1 MKSLLRTLNA
11 QSAVALA
18 ILRVV
23 MGIILVVAGYGK
35 VFAGGFAIGF
45 FGKVGIPLPQI
56 AGPIISFLELGGG
69 ILLIVG
75 LFTRYLGVLL
85 TLEFIVAAFVQ
96 ASLLEKGI
104 MGARL
109 EYMVIVGAIIL
120 VTHGAGALAID
131 RPGRRWEP

>member
-1 MKSLLRTLNA
+1 MKSILGTLNA

-23 MGIILVVAGYGK
+23 MGIIFVVWGYGK
-35 VFAGGFAIGF
+35 VFGGGYAIGF
-45 FGKVGIPLPQI
+45 FTKAGIPLPEI
-56 AGPIISFLELGGG
+56 AGPIVSFMELGGG

-75 LFTRYLGVLL
+75 LFTRYVGVLF
-85 TLEFIVAAFVQ
+85 TIEFIVAAITIANF
-96 ASLLEKGI
+96 SDKGI
-104 MGARL
+104 MGTRL
-109 EYMVIVGAIIL
+109 EFMMLMGAIIL

>member
-23 MGIILVVAGYGK
+23 MGIIFVVAGYGK
-35 VFAGGFAIGF
+35 VFGGGFAMGF
-45 FGKVGIPLPQI
+45 LGKVGIPLPQI
-56 AGPIISFLELGGG
+56 AGPIVSFLELGGG

-75 LFTRYLGVLL
+75 LFTRYLGVLF
-85 TLEFIVAAFVQ
+85 TLEFIVAAFAQ
-96 ASLLEKGI
+96 ASILEKGI

-109 EYMVIVGAIIL
+109 EYMLIVGAILL

>member
-11 QSAVALA
+11 QSPVALA

-23 MGIILVVAGYGK
+23 MGIIFVVAGYGK
-35 VFAGGFAIGF
+35 VFGGGFAMGF
-45 FGKVGIPLPQI
+45 LGKVGIPLPQI
-56 AGPIISFLELGGG
+56 AGPIVSFLELGGG

-75 LFTRYLGVLL
+75 LFTRYVGVLF
-85 TLEFIVAAFVQ
+85 TLEFIVAVITIANF
-96 ASLLEKGI
+96 SDKGI
-104 MGARL
+104 MGTRL
-109 EYMVIVGAIIL
+109 EFMMLMGAIIL

>member
-1 MKSLLRTLNA
+1 MKSILGTLNA

-45 FGKVGIPLPQI
+45 FGTLGIPLPQI
-56 AGPIISFLELGGG
+56 AGPIVSFLELGGG

-75 LFTRYLGVLL
+75 LFTRYVGVLF
-85 TLEFIVAAFVQ
+85 TLEFIVAAFAQ
-96 ASLLEKGI
+96 AVILEKGI

-109 EYMVIVGAIIL
+109 ELLCKRLFLQTSASQGWI
-120 VTHGAGALAID
+120 
-131 RPGRRWEP
+131 E

>member
-11 QSAVALA
+11 QSPVALA

-23 MGIILVVAGYGK
+23 MGIIFVVWGYGK
-35 VFAGGFAIGF
+35 VFGGGFAIGF
-45 FGKVGIPLPQI
+45 LTKAGIPLPEI

-69 ILLIVG
+69 ILLVVG
-75 LFTRYLGVLL
+75 LFTRYVAVLF
-85 TLEFIVAAFVQ
+85 TVEFIVAAITIANF
-96 ASLLEKGI
+96 SDKGI
-104 MGARL
+104 MGTRL
-109 EYMVIVGAIIL
+109 EFMMLMGAIIL

>member
-35 VFAGGFAIGF
+35 VFGGGFAIGF

-56 AGPIISFLELGGG
+56 AGPFISFLELGGG

-85 TLEFIVAAFVQ
+85 TIEFIVASIVQ
-96 ASLLEKGI
+96 AAILEKGI
-104 MGARL
+104 MGPRL
-109 EYMVIVGAIIL
+109 EYLLVVGAIIL
-120 VTHGAGALAID
+120 ATHGAGALGID

>member
-1 MKSLLRTLNA
+1 MKSFFRTLNA

-75 LFTRYLGVLL
+75 LFTRYLGVLYAIEML
-85 TLEFIVAAFVQ
+85 VAAFVQ
-96 ASLLEKGI
+96 AILLEKGI
-104 MGARL
+104 MAPRL
-109 EYMVIVGAIIL
+109 EYLLLVGGIL
-120 VTHGAGALAID
+120 LATHGAGALAID

>member
-1 MKSLLRTLNA
+1 MISFMRMLNS

-23 MGIILVVAGYGK
+23 MGIIFVLAGYGK
-35 VFAGGFAIGF
+35 VFGGGFAMGIV
-45 FGKVGIPLPQI
+45 GKVGIPLPQI
-56 AGPIISFLELGGG
+56 FGPIVSFLELGGG

-75 LFTRYLGVLL
+75 LFTRYLGMLF
-85 TLEFIVAAFVQ
+85 TIEFIVAAFAQ
-96 ASLLEKGI
+96 AVILEKGI

-109 EYMVIVGAIIL
+109 EYMLIVGAILL

>member
-1 MKSLLRTLNA
+1 MKSFMRMLNS

-23 MGIILVVAGYGK
+23 MGIIFVVWGYGK
-35 VFAGGFAIGF
+35 VFGGGYAIGF
-45 FGKVGIPLPQI
+45 FTKAGIPLPEI
-56 AGPIISFLELGGG
+56 AGPIVSFLELGGG

-75 LFTRYLGVLL
+75 LFTRYLGLL
-85 TLEFIVAAFVQ
+85 FTIEFIVAAITI
-96 ASLLEKGI
+96 ANLKGI

-109 EYMVIVGAIIL
+109 EYMILIGAFL
-120 VTHGAGALAID
+120 LATHGAGALAID